1 MVHTVRFGIP
11 KCLPAI
17 ERASVVGDLV
27 LAAAR
32 VKKVVELAEAGDR
45 EIL

>member
-1 MVHTVRFGIP
+1 MVHAVRFGIP
-11 KCLPAI
+11 KCLPAT

-27 LAAAR
+27 LAAAS
-32 VKKVVELAEAGDR
+32 VKKVVELVEVGDK